1 MAVNTNLTMEYYL
14 QQDKS
19 SNPRKSGKWYGKIRK
34 RHGLNLDGLCKHI
47 ASHGSLYTED
57 VVTGVMKKAKSCIIE
72 LVSTGAPVK
81 IDGLGTFYPTIE
93 SAMGLTEN
101 QLACKA
107 ALPNHDTPG
116 FTASEL
122 VKGVHLRFQPDDT
135 KLDKKTSRAFKEQ
148 CQLSVDYV
156 INLTNEDGRALV
168 DYDSWKKG
176 KNEPEP

>member
-1 MAVNTNLTMEYYL
+1 MAKVIYELYKNENSNSKSFGKVFARTKSIETMNL
-14 QQDKS
+14 
-19 SNPRKSGKWYGKIRK
+19 RKMSA
-34 RHGLNLDGLCKHI
+34 HI
-47 ASHGSLYTED
+47 AEHGSVYTED
-57 VVTGVMKKAKSCIIE
+57 VVSGVLKKFEKCVLEMLLNSRK
-72 LVSTGAPVK
+72 VK

-168 DYDSWKKG
+168 DYDSWTKG

>member
-57 VVTGVMKKAKSCIIE
+57 VVTGVMKKAKGCIIE

-81 IDGLGTFYPTIE
+81 IDGLGTFYPSMTSRGAE
-93 SAMGLTEN
+93 SEDKYEV
-101 QLACKA
+101 QK
-107 ALPNHDTPG
+107 HI
-116 FTASEL
+116 
-122 VKGVHLRFQPDDT
+122 KGIRLRFLPEGGKDPEMSLNSKMFLKRVRLQRVARYEQP
-135 KLDKKTSRAFKEQ
+135 E
-148 CQLSVDYV
+148 
-156 INLTNEDGRALV
+156 EEG
-168 DYDSWKKG
+168 G
-176 KNEPEP
+176 EG

>member
-1 MAVNTNLTMEYYL
+1 MANEKETLHLGMKKNTNA
-14 QQDKS
+14 KS
-19 SNPRKSGKWYGKIRK
+19 PAYGKYYPEIAVKQTLSQRGFIEHLK
-34 RHGLNLDGLCKHI
+34 AHGL
-47 ASHGSLYTED
+47 AYSGS
-57 VVTGVMKKAKSCIIE
+57 VIKGVIDQIVQCLPE
-72 LVSTGAPVK
+72 LISRGTSVQFE
-81 IDGLGTFYPTIE
+81 GLGTFYPTIE

-101 QLACKA
+101 QLACKTP
-107 ALPNHDTPG
+107 LPERDTPG

-156 INLTNEDGRALV
+156 INLDNEEGRALI